1 MADQAHD
8 DHDEADHFAREI
20 FLISMA
26 GIAAWIAAS
35 FYFVIMAG

>member
-1 MADQAHD
+1 MSDQPHGE
-8 DHDEADHFAREI
+8 HGPEAFAREI

-35 FYFVIMAG
+35 FFFVIMAG

>member
-1 MADQAHD
+1 MSDQPHG
-8 DHDEADHFAREI
+8 DHEAESFAREI

-35 FYFVIMAG
+35 FYFVIMAK

>member
-1 MADQAHD
+1 MSDQPHEE
-8 DHDEADHFAREI
+8 HGGEALAREI

>member
-1 MADQAHD
+1 MAEHEEHPPEQ
-8 DHDEADHFAREI
+8 FAREI

-35 FYFVIMAG
+35 FYFVILAG